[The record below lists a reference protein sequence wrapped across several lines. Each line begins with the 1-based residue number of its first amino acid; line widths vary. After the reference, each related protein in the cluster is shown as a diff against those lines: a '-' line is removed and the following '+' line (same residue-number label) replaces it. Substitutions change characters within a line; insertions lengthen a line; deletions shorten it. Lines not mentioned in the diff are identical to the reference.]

1 MPKPPGGRI
10 PRNSDPTK
18 AMIVIKE
25 SRSLFLSEHLNSRPA
40 GGYCCSFYK
49 SNSNLPKC
57 PRCQI
62 KAVSRLK
69 CCRHDFQKKR
79 ALQPFSCFHP
89 PSTSHSTCFSFLISV
104 SASNPQR
111 GTKVT
116 WRKWSHLFSPL
127 KIEKKSTFGQELIC

>member
-57 PRCQI
+57 LRCQI

-89 PSTSHSTCFSFLISV
+89 PSTSHSTFFIPDLCLGVRSTARNKSDMEKVESSF
-104 SASNPQR
+104 
-111 GTKVT
+111 
-116 WRKWSHLFSPL
+116 FPL
-127 KIEKKSTFGQELIC
+127 KIEKKSTFGQELNC